1 MIFSNKLLNNS
12 PPITFDNSFVKRV
25 NEHKHLGIYLSSTLD
40 WSRQIHEICLKA
52 NKKLSVLKSI
62 KYLDRQTLDMLYKI
76 TVRSVIKY
84 GLPVF
89 ITILNKQKKL
99 ELKMF
104 NIRLLREGLKK

>member
-52 NKKLSVLKSI
+52 NKKLSVLRNI
-62 KYLDRQTLDMLYKI
+62 KCLNRKTLDLLYKVI
-76 TVRSVIKY
+76 VRSIIDY
-84 GLPVF
+84 GLPIYANTLKVTE
-89 ITILNKQKKL
+89 ITR
-99 ELKMF
+99 F
-104 NIRLLREGLKK
+104 